1 MFLSVWVHS
10 GPLRY
15 HTKLE
20 AKQANLMQLM
30 QKFVPGCLVRVIL
43 NERSRSTP
51 LDPKL
56 MFSCDSFH
64 LGAFGTVLQLHE
76 TWCEMV
82 QPSAINAKVRATKS
96 RQNFSKRALLI
107 HTIGP

>member
-10 GPLRY
+10 GPLCY

-20 AKQANLMQLM
+20 AKQANLVQLI

-56 MFSCDSFH
+56 MFWCVCFR
-64 LGAFGTVLQLHE
+64 LGAYETFLLLHE
-76 TWCEMV
+76 TRCEMV

-96 RQNFSKRALLI
+96 RQNFLKLTLPI

>member
-1 MFLSVWVHS
+1 MHS

-20 AKQANLMQLM
+20 AKQANLVQLM

-43 NERSRSTP
+43 NERPRSTQ

-56 MFSCDSFH
+56 MFWCVFFDWVHLEPFH
-64 LGAFGTVLQLHE
+64 NYTKLAAKHAK
-76 TWCEMV
+76 MV
-82 QPSAINAKVRATKS
+82 QLMQK
-96 RQNFSKRALLI
+96 LL
-107 HTIGP
+107 P